1 MMMAWIIISAL
12 GAPQPFIEK
21 QIRVERAACRLPL
34 VRGEYPIGG
43 DWRAVTIRIQC
54 KR

>member
-1 MMMAWIIISAL
+1 MITAWIIVTAL
-12 GAPQPFIEK
+12 GMPAPFIEN
-21 QIRVERAACRLPL
+21 QIRVERAACHLPQ

-43 DWRAVTIRIQC
+43 AWHQVTIRIAC